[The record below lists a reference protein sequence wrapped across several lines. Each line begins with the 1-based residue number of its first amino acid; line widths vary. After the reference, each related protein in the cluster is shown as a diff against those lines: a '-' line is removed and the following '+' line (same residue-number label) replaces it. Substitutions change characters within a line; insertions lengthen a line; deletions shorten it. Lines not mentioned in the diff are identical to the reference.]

1 MQSEMA
7 QLNDNWQAKTEIPLR
22 IGIGINTGIAQVG
35 NAGSKQRIKYGPMGH
50 AVNVA
55 SRVEGATKY
64 LGIPVLLTEQTLNKM
79 TATMATRRLCQVRVI
94 GINEPISLFELFGE
108 QAEDSW
114 SQLRDGYEQALSLS
128 EESRCD
134 EALQILNQLLKETS
148 GLDDRPTLLLSSR
161 LADEDWDPVL
171 QLEGK

>member
-1 MQSEMA
+1 
-7 QLNDNWQAKTEIPLR
+7 
-22 IGIGINTGIAQVG
+22 
-35 NAGSKQRIKYGPMGH
+35 
-50 AVNVA
+50 
-55 SRVEGATKY
+55 
-64 LGIPVLLTEQTLNKM
+64 
-79 TATMATRRLCQVRVI
+79 MATRRLCQVRVI